1 MIKYMMYLCFPKRGN
16 LMSYQALYRK
26 WRPDHFDDLVGQ
38 DHIVRTLTNQVEA
51 NRTSHAYLFCGTR
64 GTGKT
69 STAKIFARAVNCERP
84 IQGSP
89 CNTCTTCQHMLS
101 HQNLNVIEI
110 DAASNNGVD
119 NIREIR
125 EEVRYTPT
133 EGKYKVYIIDEVHM
147 LSSGAFNALLKTL
160 EEPPSHVKFIL
171 ATTEPHKIPATI
183 LSRCQRYDFKRI
195 STDVIAKTLGFYL
208 EEEEIEADEKAV
220 RYIAKV
226 ADGSMRDGLSVL
238 DQCIA
243 FYLGEAI
250 TLDKVLEVL
259 GAVDTDVFYQLTESI
274 IKRQTKETMD
284 LIEKVVM
291 QGRDLSQFLIDEIG
305 YLRNLLLVNTIH
317 ESSSLL
323 DVSTDVYDVLLK
335 QSKSVDES
343 TIIHLIRS
351 FSELEAQIKYM
362 SGKRT
367 LIEIELIK
375 LCQPA
380 LNTDNDAVL
389 SRLNQIEQQIHSG
402 ILHVERFEQTHT
414 ANETKEVK
422 PTNKVELSTEA
433 FPDDIKKAIK
443 DWPKVIMNSSGLVK
457 AALKETVPFYL
468 NDDKLTIVCKNII
481 QKNTLSEEE
490 NIGRIV
496 EVLSKLHQKK
506 FDLNV
511 IAEKDYSASNE
522 GSFEDIERAITNI
535 RSKINFDV
543 EIK

>member
-1 MIKYMMYLCFPKRGN
+1 
-16 LMSYQALYRK
+16 MSYQALYRK

-38 DHIVRTLTNQVEA
+38 DHIVRTLTNQVMA

-69 STAKIFARAVNCERP
+69 STAKIFARAVNCENP

-89 CNTCTTCQHMLS
+89 CNTCEICQHMLN

-147 LSSGAFNALLKTL
+147 LSAGAFNALLKTL

-195 STDVIAKTLGFYL
+195 STDVIATTLAHYL
-208 EEEEIEADEKAV
+208 EEEEIEADTNAV
-220 RYIAKV
+220 RYISKV

-243 FYLGEAI
+243 FYLGETI

-259 GAVDTDVFYQLTESI
+259 GAVDTDVFYELTQSI
-274 IKRQTKETMD
+274 ITRNTKIAME
-284 LIEKVVM
+284 LIEKIVM
-291 QGRDLSQFLIDEIG
+291 QGRDLSQFLLDEII
-305 YLRNLLLVNTIH
+305 YLRNLLLVNAIS
-317 ESSSLL
+317 EPSSLL
-323 DVSTDVYDVLLK
+323 DVSTDVYEVLLK
-335 QSKSVDES
+335 QSKDVDES
-343 TIIHLIRS
+343 TIIHLIKS
-351 FSELEAQIKYM
+351 FSDLDAQIKYM

-367 LIEIELIK
+367 LIEIEMIK

-380 LNTDNDAVL
+380 LNTDNDAML

-402 ILHVERFEQTHT
+402 MLQVERFEQTHEPR
-414 ANETKEVK
+414 AEEEVK
-422 PTNKVELSTEA
+422 TSPKKEINTDA

-443 DWPKVIMNSSGLVK
+443 DWPKVIMNSSGLIK
-457 AALKETVPFYL
+457 AALKESLPFYMD
-468 NDDKLTIVCKNII
+468 DDKLTIICKNNI

-496 EVLSKLHQKK
+496 SVLAKLHKK
-506 FDLNV
+506 NFDLNI
-511 IAEKDYSASNE
+511 IAEKDYTANND
-522 GSFEDIERAITNI
+522 GNFEDIERAINSI
-535 RSKINFDV
+535 RSKIKFEV

>member
-1 MIKYMMYLCFPKRGN
+1 
-16 LMSYQALYRK
+16 MSYQALYRK
-26 WRPDHFDDLVGQ
+26 WRPDHFDDLYGQ

-51 NRTSHAYLFCGTR
+51 GRTSHAYLFCGTR

-89 CNTCTTCQHMLS
+89 CNTCTTCLHMLS

-147 LSSGAFNALLKTL
+147 LSTGAFNALLKTL

-195 STDVIAKTLGFYL
+195 STDVIASRLKFFL
-208 EEEEIEADEKAV
+208 EEEDISAQDKAI

-226 ADGSMRDGLSVL
+226 ADGSMRDGLSIL

-243 FYLGEAI
+243 FYLGEEI

-259 GAVDTDVFYQLTESI
+259 GAVDSEVFYAITESI
-274 IKRQTKETMD
+274 LKRNTREAMD

-291 QGRDLSQFLIDEIG
+291 QGRDLGQFLLDEVT
-305 YLRNLLLVNTIH
+305 YLRNLLLV
-317 ESSSLL
+317 SSVKEAGGLV
-323 DVSTDVYDVLLK
+323 DVSTDVFDALLK
-335 QSKSVDES
+335 QSKSTDEN
-343 TIIHLIRS
+343 TIIHLIKAL
-351 FSELEAQIKYM
+351 SELEAQIKYM

-367 LIEIELIK
+367 LIEIEIIK
-375 LCQPA
+375 LCQPE
-380 LNTDNDAVL
+380 LNTDQDAIL
-389 SRLNQIEQQIHSG
+389 SRIYHLEQQLHSG
-402 ILHVERFEQTHT
+402 MLQMERHDQMEQST
-414 ANETKEVK
+414 AAETKPMPKKSV
-422 PTNKVELSTEA
+422 VISTEA
-433 FPDDIKKAIK
+433 FPEDIKKAMK
-443 DWPKVIMNSSGLVK
+443 EWPKVVLSATGLLK
-457 AALKETVPFYL
+457 ATLKETLPFYM
-468 NDDKLTIVCKNII
+468 DDNRLTLICKNEVL
-481 QKNTLSEEE
+481 KKSLSEEE
-490 NIGRIV
+490 NLSKII
-496 EVLSKLHQKK
+496 EVLAQIHNKK
-506 FDLNV
+506 FDVTV
-511 IAEKDYSASNE
+511 IEEREFNSAKSA
-522 GSFEDIERAITNI
+522 SFEDVEKAIMNI
-535 RSKINFDV
+535 RSKIDFDV
-543 EIK
+543 QIQ